1 LNIRPARLKDF
12 GELLFIEEQAH
23 IYPWPESTLQW
34 CLEQPHL
41 RCFVMEH
48 ERTIFGFAI
57 YECVL
62 DEATLLNLA
71 VNPEFQGKGLGRKL
85 LRQSLLVLDATIG
98 KVFLEVRVSN
108 ATALHLYLSED
119 FVEIGTRRNYYPIA
133 TGREDARVLELNL
146 DAYRTK

>member
-1 LNIRPARLKDF
+1 
-12 GELLFIEEQAH
+12 
-23 IYPWPESTLQW
+23 
-34 CLEQPHL
+34 
-41 RCFVMEH
+41 MEH
-48 ERTIFGFAI
+48 ERTITGFAI

-71 VNPEFQGKGLGRKL
+71 VNPEVQGKGLGRKL